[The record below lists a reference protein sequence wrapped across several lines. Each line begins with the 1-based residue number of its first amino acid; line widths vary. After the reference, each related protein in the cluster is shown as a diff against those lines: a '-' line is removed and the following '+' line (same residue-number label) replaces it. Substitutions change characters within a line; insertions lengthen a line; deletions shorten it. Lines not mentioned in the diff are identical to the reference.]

1 MKKKFI
7 GTETIRKVWI
17 VCSMV
22 CACMFGLSSC
32 GDDYDD
38 SELRGDIESL
48 EDRISVLEEWQ
59 KSVNTD
65 IRSLQSLV
73 AALENKDYVT
83 AVTPLEDGTGY
94 VISFLKSGNVTI
106 KHGERGEQ
114 GEKGEDGTTPV
125 ISVKQDIDGKY
136 YWTVDGE
143 WLLDSGNKIP
153 VTGENGDKGD
163 KGDTGTAGSD
173 GLTPYIGDNGNW
185 WIGVTDTGVK
195 AQGNT
200 GTDGQTPHIGDNG
213 NWWIGTTDTGVK
225 AQGDAGAD
233 GQTPHIGS
241 NGNWWIGTTDTGV
254 KAQGDKG
261 ADAIAPQIRINTD
274 TNEWETSTD
283 NGTTWTSTGVKATG
297 NKGNTGATGAQGE
310 KGDSMFSS
318 IDNSNEAYVELT
330 LADGVTKIKLPKYAA
345 FSIAFESDEV
355 FYASPSDNELKLV
368 LPVTLKE
375 SDYRSIVATVTTTNG
390 ADVQTRSTGNQ
401 WNITVT
407 KPTFGADGA
416 LVEGSAKVAIKGTE
430 NTRLA
435 DTYLLRVALVAAN
448 GTEVTASR
456 LVRYFDGAIV
466 ESQSDITDNTVKRL
480 AWKGDMAETDFE
492 YIRNNMSSTLE
503 VLDLSATTL
512 TELPTRALAF
522 YSSMGLSDN
531 KTLKEVILPDGLT
544 TIGNSAFAMCKA
556 LYKLNIP
563 STVTTLGR
571 WILEGAGLTSFVI
584 PDGATLSESTFYGSS
599 IVEIRI
605 PTTMTEIP
613 AYCFTEC
620 KNLERIFLHDDIS
633 NIGKEAFFNC
643 YALKSFTAPRS
654 LTVLSDALFYNCESL
669 SRVTLHDGITEFGT
683 ECFTFCTSLREL
695 ITNKDDENDSYLV
708 WPKALQTMGETVFA
722 NSGLEHVS
730 IARTKLT
737 EIPAHAFESCGNL
750 SAVSLPLQVEKIG
763 NQAFKSTAIPDLE
776 LPATTKELGSSVF
789 SGCKN
794 LWRIVCKAITAPT
807 IQANTF
813 PDEFKTQ
820 CTTLYYPENADYSS
834 WMSYFSDTVK
844 LN

>member
-7 GTETIRKVWI
+7 RTGTIRKVWI
-17 VCSMV
+17 ACSMV

-38 SELRGDIESL
+38 SELRGDIENL
-48 EDRISVLEEWQ
+48 EDRITALEEWQ

-125 ISVKQDIDGKY
+125 ISVKPDTDGKY
-136 YWTVDGE
+136 YWTVNGE
-143 WLLDSGNKIP
+143 WLLDNGNKMP
-153 VTGENGDKGD
+153 VTGEKGDKGD
-163 KGDTGTAGSD
+163 KGD
-173 GLTPYIGDNGNW
+173 
-185 WIGVTDTGVK
+185 K
-195 AQGNT
+195 
-200 GTDGQTPHIGDNG
+200 
-213 NWWIGTTDTGVK
+213 
-225 AQGDAGAD
+225 
-233 GQTPHIGS
+233 
-241 NGNWWIGTTDTGV
+241 
-254 KAQGDKG
+254 
-261 ADAIAPQIRINTD
+261 APQVRINTD
-274 TNEWETSTD
+274 TNEWEISTD
-283 NGTTWTSTGVKATG
+283 GGTTWASTGVKATG
-297 NKGNTGATGAQGE
+297 NKGNTGAQGE

-355 FYASPSDNELKLV
+355 FYASPTENELTLV
-368 LPVTLKE
+368 LPATLKE
-375 SDYRSIVATVTTTNG
+375 SDYRSITATITATNG
-390 ADVQTRSTGNQ
+390 ADVQTRSTGSQ
-401 WNITVT
+401 WSVTVT
-407 KPTFGADGA
+407 KPTFGTDGA
-416 LVEGSAKVAIKGTE
+416 LVEGSAKVAIRGTE

-695 ITNKDDENDSYLV
+695 ITNKDDENDSYLA